1 MKERR
6 LENRFLCAD
15 LVQINWV
22 TGPGEFR
29 RAEGV
34 LEDISRLG
42 ACVQLEEAVP
52 LGALI
57 SIIAGETNSGN
68 ETWLSGFVTYCV
80 HREYGYFVGIHFAD
94 DTTWSSS
101 TFEPQHLTNLAALS
115 RGMD

>member
-42 ACVQLEEAVP
+42 ACVQVEEAVP

-57 SIIAGETNSGN
+57 SITAG
-68 ETWLSGFVTYCV
+68 ETWLSGCVTYCE

>member
-1 MKERR
+1 MKEKR

-42 ACVQLEEAVP
+42 ACVQVEEAVP
-52 LGALI
+52 PGARI
-57 SIIAGETNSGN
+57 SIITGENL
-68 ETWLSGFVTYCV
+68 LSGCVSYCV
-80 HREYGYFVGIHFAD
+80 YREYGYFVGIHFAD
-94 DTTWSSS
+94 ETTWSSS
-101 TFEPQHLTNLAALS
+101 NFEPQHLTNLAALS
-115 RGMD
+115 RCAD